1 MRTKSLIGK
10 LILACVL
17 SIWGSAAFA
26 IEPIPQE
33 SGFSGFMN
41 IGGLYVD
48 VKSNMIA
55 GNDFADVGK
64 KKINSIYKSPDS
76 ESDFM
81 PMFNFEFRY
90 TFADSRTQIYA
101 GNTLEDFLRF
111 DLTAQVGVRQEMPD
125 SSVVAASFVFSSIP
139 AEVWKDPYMAN

>member
-1 MRTKSLIGK
+1 MIHGCYAYSYPETLD
-10 LILACVL
+10 A
-17 SIWGSAAFA
+17 
-26 IEPIPQE
+26 
-33 SGFSGFMN
+33 SGFQENLKNFEQH
-41 IGGLYVD
+41 L
-48 VKSNMIA
+48 SNMIS

-111 DLTAQVGVRQEMPD
+111 DLTAQAGVRQEMPD
-125 SSVVAASFVFSSIP
+125 SSVVSASFVFTSTRRGVGRSLHGQSVP
-139 AEVWKDPYMAN
+139 